1 MGPHQSGLRAGT
13 SMFGDEM
20 IRSGSP
26 ICHSFGPA
34 NTSGGGRSAG
44 LPRGAPL
51 SAHQAICAISFAVS
65 DRSPLNRWMPTSFS
79 MYQGGMASCPFPSP
93 VRYFMARA
101 QGRASS

>member
-1 MGPHQSGLRAGT
+1 ML
-13 SMFGDEM
+13 GDEM

-26 ICHSFGPA
+26 ICHSLGPVNA
-34 NTSGGGRSAG
+34 SGGGMSAG

-51 SAHQAICAISFAVS
+51 SAHQAIFAISSSVS

-79 MYQGGMASCPFPSP
+79 MYQGGMASCPLRSP
-93 VRYFMARA
+93 VRYFMERA

>member
-1 MGPHQSGLRAGT
+1 
-13 SMFGDEM
+13 MFGDEM

-34 NTSGGGRSAG
+34 KWTGGGMSAG

-51 SAHQAICAISFAVS
+51 SAHHAIFAISSAVS

-79 MYQGGMASCPFPSP
+79 MYQGGMTSWSLPSP
-93 VRYFMARA
+93 VRYFMERA
-101 QGRASS
+101 HGRASS